1 LAEPVKPDIRKPQ
14 VHSGIGRGAMG
25 AQQFGN
31 MLITGGFVGL
41 VVAFLMMLLALG
53 VVLLDRRHWAEV
65 PDAEIED
72 LIHTD

>member
-1 LAEPVKPDIRKPQ
+1 
-14 VHSGIGRGAMG
+14 MG